1 MVNLEYLLQEIKIKS
16 MLLKNRVVMPPMGT
30 GLGRKDGTVSEAT
43 LAYFKRR
50 VESGAGLYITEI
62 SSVHPRGS
70 VSPSALRIYDDSYI
84 DGLSQLA
91 NITHQAGSKIAIQLH
106 HAGRESFYQ
115 LNRGQAMAPSAI
127 PSYVFGGSPQ
137 AMSREEI
144 QEVVQ
149 AFGSAA
155 RRAVEAGFDAVELHA
170 AHGYLLQQF
179 LSIHSNQREDEYGG
193 SMENRARFILECIQE
208 VRAQVGPDFPISLR
222 ISAEEVIKNGY
233 SIEEMQGIVPEFVK
247 AGVDIIHASFGTHGS
262 PGGIIQAPIEYEQG
276 FNVHLARKI
285 KEKVDIPVIG
295 VGRFSDPVIM
305 NEAIKRGDADLI
317 AVGRQHLADPDFL
330 KNAQAGHPERT
341 FYCLACNQGCIER
354 LIYEAKPVRCA
365 INPETGQELYYP
377 SQPAAKKRQVWII
390 GGGPAGLT
398 AAAEAARLGHQVTL
412 LEKEEQLGG
421 QVLIAAKAPYKDAYA
436 DWIQKLK
443 DKALRYGA
451 IIRTGM
457 EVNERVILEGRPEV
471 VILATG
477 ARQLIPELEGMGLPS
492 VVDAWSILRGER
504 AVGENAVVVGAGLTG
519 METADYMIQQGVK
532 SMVLVDKLPKSPIN
546 PLTAHGNMLN
556 YRFKKA
562 GGKFMFNTQ
571 LSEIK
576 ENSVVL
582 LQDGQSHLLSPV
594 DQVVIAVGAQAE
606 NTLEPFLL
614 RSGIEYYVVGDAA
627 GPRRII
633 EAVEEGARAAWNISS

>member
-1 MVNLEYLLQEIKIKS
+1 
-16 MLLKNRVVMPPMGT
+16 
-30 GLGRKDGTVSEAT
+30 
-43 LAYFKRR
+43 
-50 VESGAGLYITEI
+50 
-62 SSVHPRGS
+62 
-70 VSPSALRIYDDSYI
+70 
-84 DGLSQLA
+84 
-91 NITHQAGSKIAIQLH
+91 
-106 HAGRESFYQ
+106 
-115 LNRGQAMAPSAI
+115 
-127 PSYVFGGSPQ
+127 
-137 AMSREEI
+137 
-144 QEVVQ
+144 
-149 AFGSAA
+149 
-155 RRAVEAGFDAVELHA
+155 
-170 AHGYLLQQF
+170 
-179 LSIHSNQREDEYGG
+179 
-193 SMENRARFILECIQE
+193 
-208 VRAQVGPDFPISLR
+208 
-222 ISAEEVIKNGY
+222 
-233 SIEEMQGIVPEFVK
+233 MQGIVPEFVK

-354 LIYEAKPVRCA
+354 LIYEAKPVRCT

-398 AAAEAARLGHQVTL
+398 AAAEAARLGHKVTL

-421 QVLIAAKAPYKDAYA
+421 QVLIAAKAPHKDAYA
-436 DWIQKLK
+436 DWIHKLK

-457 EVNERVILEGRPEV
+457 EVNERVIMEGRPEV

-477 ARQLIPELEGMGLPS
+477 ARQLIPELEGIGLPS
-492 VVDAWSILRGER
+492 VVDAWSILRGEK

-532 SMVLVDKLPKSPIN
+532 SLVLVDKLPKSPIN

-633 EAVEEGARAAWNISS
+633 EAVEEGARVAWNISG

>member
-1 MVNLEYLLQEIKIKS
+1 MANLEYLLQEIKIKS

-50 VESGAGLYITEI
+50 VKSGAGLYITEI

-70 VSPSALRIYDDSYI
+70 VSPSALRIYDDSYMA
-84 DGLSQLA
+84 GLGQLVEIA
-91 NITHQAGSKIAIQLH
+91 HKAGSKIAIQLH

-115 LNRGQAMAPSAI
+115 LKRGEAMAPSAI

-137 AMSREEI
+137 AMSREDIE
-144 QEVVQ
+144 EVVQ
-149 AFGSAA
+149 AFGRAA
-155 RRAVEAGFDAVELHA
+155 GRAVEAGFDAVELHA
-170 AHGYLLQQF
+170 AHGYLLHQF

-193 SMENRARFILECIQE
+193 IMKNRARFILECIQE
-208 VRAQVGPDFPISLR
+208 VRAQVGPDFPVSLR
-222 ISAEEVIKNGY
+222 ISAEEVINNGY
-233 SIEEMQGIVPEFVK
+233 RIEEMQEIVPEFVR

-262 PGGIIQAPIEYEQG
+262 PGGIIQAPLEYEQG
-276 FNVHLARKI
+276 FNVHLACKI

-295 VGRFSDPVIM
+295 VGRFSDPVVM
-305 NEAIKRGDADLI
+305 NEVIKRGDADLI

-330 KNAQAGHPERT
+330 NNAIAGHPERT
-341 FYCLACNQGCIER
+341 FHCLACNQGCIER
-354 LIYEAKPVRCA
+354 LIYEGKSVRCA
-365 INPETGQELYYP
+365 INPETGQELYFP
-377 SQPAAKKRQVWII
+377 STPAAEKRQVWII

-398 AAAEAARLGHQVTL
+398 AAAEAARLGHQVSL
-412 LEKEEQLGG
+412 FEKEERLGG
-421 QVLIAAKAPYKDAYA
+421 QVLIAAQAPYKGAYGA
-436 DWIQKLK
+436 WIDQLK
-443 DKALRYGA
+443 NRALHFGA
-451 IIRTGM
+451 IIKTGT
-457 EVNERVILEGRPEV
+457 EVNERLILEGKPEV

-477 ARQLIPELEGMGLPS
+477 AKQLIPALQGIGLPS

-532 SMVLVDKLPKSPIN
+532 SLVLVDKLSKSPIN

-571 LSEIK
+571 LSQIK
-576 ENSVVL
+576 EDSVVL
-582 LQDGQSHLLSPV
+582 LQDGQNHFLSPV
-594 DQVVIAVGAQAE
+594 DQVVIAIGAEAD
-606 NTLEPFLL
+606 NRLEPFLL
-614 RSGIEYYVVGDAA
+614 RSGIECYVVGDAA
-627 GPRRII
+627 EPRRII
-633 EAVEEGARAAWNISS
+633 EAVEEGARAAWNISG

>member
-1 MVNLEYLLQEIKIKS
+1 MANLEHLLQEIKIKS

-30 GLGRKDGTVSEAT
+30 GLGRPDGTVSEAT

-50 VESGAGLYITEI
+50 VTSGAGLYITEI

-84 DGLSQLA
+84 SGLGQLVKIA
-91 NITHQAGSKIAIQLH
+91 HKAGSKIAVQLH

-115 LNRGQAMAPSAI
+115 LKRGNAMAPSAMA
-127 PSYVFGGSPQ
+127 SYVFGGSPQ

-144 QEVVQ
+144 LEVIQ

-170 AHGYLLQQF
+170 AHGYLLHQF

-193 SMENRARFILECIQE
+193 SMINRTRFILECLQA

-233 SIEEMQGIVPEFVK
+233 SIDDMLEIVPDFVK

-262 PGGIIQAPIEYEQG
+262 PGGIIQAPIEYDQG

-285 KEKVDIPVIG
+285 KEKIDIPVIG
-295 VGRFSDPVIM
+295 VGRFTDPLIM
-305 NEAIKRGDADLI
+305 DQVIKRGDADLI

-330 KNAQAGHPERT
+330 NNAIAGHPERT
-341 FYCLACNQGCIER
+341 FCCLACNQGCIER
-354 LIYEAKPVRCA
+354 LIYEGKSVRCA
-365 INPETGQELYYP
+365 INPETGQELHYP
-377 SQPAAKKRQVWII
+377 SQPAIHQRRVWII

-412 LEKEEQLGG
+412 WEKEALLGG
-421 QVLIAAKAPYKDAYA
+421 QVIVAAQAPYKETYLA
-436 DWIQKLK
+436 WILQLK
-443 DKALRYGA
+443 DRALRYGA
-451 IIRTGM
+451 QIKTGL
-457 EVNERVILEGRPEV
+457 EVSEKMLLEEKPEV
-471 VILATG
+471 VILASG
-477 ARQLIPELEGMGLPS
+477 AQQLIPSLPGIEQPS
-492 VVDAWSILRGER
+492 VSDAWSILRGDR
-504 AVGENAVVVGAGLTG
+504 PIGQNVVVVGGGLTG
-519 METADYMIQQGVK
+519 METADYLIQQGVK
-532 SMVLVDKLPKSPIN
+532 SLVLVEKLPKSPIN

-562 GGKFMFNTQ
+562 GGRFMFNTQ
-571 LSEIK
+571 LREIK
-576 ENSVVL
+576 EDSLVL
-582 LQDGQSHLLSPV
+582 VQNGQTHILSPV
-594 DQVVIAVGAQAE
+594 DQVVIAAGAQAD
-606 NTLEPFLL
+606 NSLEQFLAQ
-614 RSGIEYYVVGDAA
+614 SGIKYYVVGDAA
-627 GPRRII
+627 EPRRII

>member
-412 LEKEEQLGG
+412 LDPSIYPCFLSLQFKTRAISRATLGFSAITSDFIY
-421 QVLIAAKAPYKDAYA
+421 LPHLLTAKISMD
-436 DWIQKLK
+436 
-443 DKALRYGA
+443 
-451 IIRTGM
+451 
-457 EVNERVILEGRPEV
+457 
-471 VILATG
+471 
-477 ARQLIPELEGMGLPS
+477 
-492 VVDAWSILRGER
+492 
-504 AVGENAVVVGAGLTG
+504 
-519 METADYMIQQGVK
+519 ETADPQSYYTTAFKIGHCPVPTTPASAPSGLSQDQYGAKEVEIQPDILWG
-532 SMVLVDKLPKSPIN
+532 LRPLFPFHPECLIFALPEPHRLRVRSSSSCPGSR
-546 PLTAHGNMLN
+546 PGL
-556 YRFKKA
+556 
-562 GGKFMFNTQ
+562 
-571 LSEIK
+571 
-576 ENSVVL
+576 
-582 LQDGQSHLLSPV
+582 P
-594 DQVVIAVGAQAE
+594 GAY
-606 NTLEPFLL
+606 
-614 RSGIEYYVVGDAA
+614 S
-627 GPRRII
+627 
-633 EAVEEGARAAWNISS
+633 AWPHWHFPGSSS